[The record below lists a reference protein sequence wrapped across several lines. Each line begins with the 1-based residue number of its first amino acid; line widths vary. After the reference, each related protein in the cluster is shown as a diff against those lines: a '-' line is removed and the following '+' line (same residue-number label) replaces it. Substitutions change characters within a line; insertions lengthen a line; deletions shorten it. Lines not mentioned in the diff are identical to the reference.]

1 MDKKQLYEKYQQ
13 AKELL
18 RVDDYAIPVLDWL
31 YYTEAEL
38 NIDSTQLQNL
48 NDYLNI
54 IDHLPEVQ
62 ADMFVETILV
72 MIGAK

>member
-1 MDKKQLYEKYQQ
+1 M
-13 AKELL
+13 
-18 RVDDYAIPVLDWL
+18 LDRL
-31 YYTEAEL
+31 YYAETEL

-54 IDHLPEVQ
+54 IDHLSEVQ